1 MKTYLSLAAAALV
14 LAACGG
20 GQRPGTGPAP
30 APGSEAATRDSVQ
43 REMLVAW
50 RGAQMPSVFA
60 VIGARERLKLTG
72 AQVTAIDSI
81 AEAVRIRNEPLTD
94 SLRRF
99 GRSAH
104 GGPIN
109 LPSNDAQRRDFTVY
123 LRQIGANNR
132 RALDAI
138 QSLLTPEQQT
148 GVCAIA
154 RENGA
159 ERFGGM
165 RGRRGGF
172 GGGEGGEG
180 GGRGGM
186 MGGGARRMPD
196 EMRGD
201 STARYGLGGWP
212 WCTRVRPVRGDSTHA
227 GTTPT
232 ARP

>member
-1 MKTYLSLAAAALV
+1 MKTYATLAAAALL

-20 GQRPGTGPAP
+20 GQRPGTGPEP
-30 APGSEAATRDSVQ
+30 APGSEAATRDSLQ

-60 VIGARERLKLTG
+60 VIGARDRLKLTG

-81 AEAVRIRNEPLTD
+81 AEAVRVQNEPLTD

-99 GRSAH
+99 AHSGH

-109 LPSNDAQRRDFTVY
+109 FPSNDAQRRDFTVY

-132 RALDAI
+132 HALDAI
-138 QSLLTPEQQT
+138 QALLTPEQQT

-172 GGGEGGEG
+172 GGGEGGGGG

-186 MGGGARRMPD
+186 GGGARRIPD
-196 EMRGD
+196 EMRVD
-201 STARYGLGGWP
+201 STARYGVGGWP
-212 WCTRVRPVRGDSTHA
+212 WCTRVRPLRGDSTHTD
-227 GTTPT
+227 TTRT
-232 ARP
+232 AHP